1 MADYEMFE
9 SVVEERKEEEPKAEE
24 PEAEAEDAP
33 ELFEEAPEEKV
44 EGDDEE
50 EVEAFGNFGMTFSL
64 MEFVKRLLKYLVE
77 GVVVAI
83 AAYSIPKQKLD
94 VQDIG
99 VIALSAAATFAL
111 LDLFAPTIS
120 YAARQGAGFGM
131 GANLVGFPKFA

>member
-9 SVVEERKEEEPKAEE
+9 SVVEQKKVEEPKPEEEESAESDAA
-24 PEAEAEDAP
+24 PETYEDAP
-33 ELFEEAPEEKV
+33 EDAADETEDV
-44 EGDDEE
+44 EG
-50 EVEAFGNFGMTFSL
+50 FGNFGVTFSL

-83 AAYSIPKQKLD
+83 AASTIPKKALD
-94 VQDIG
+94 LQEVG